1 MKTEGINKA
10 PMKKLLFQIV
20 KYILYFKALFWTF
33 LALMQFL
40 FPITGT
46 MLPIYT
52 FLFLLNGIVFFTIG
66 FAFQHSPRE
75 VFRGAVVFLIGNIAL
90 VLLDGFGMMDALSII
105 IDIGVIGVLIWNQ
118 GLFNLK
124 KLLLSEEQIAEES
137 NKEDA

>member
-1 MKTEGINKA
+1 MRE
-10 PMKKLLFQIV
+10 LVFRIV
-20 KYILYFKALFWTF
+20 KYILYFKALFWAV

-75 VFRGAVVFLIGNIAL
+75 VFRGAVAFLIGNIAL
-90 VLLDGFGMMDALSII
+90 VFLDGFGAMDALSIA
-105 IDIGVIGVLIWNQ
+105 IDLGVLAVLLWNQ
-118 GLFNLK
+118 GLLDWK
-124 KLLLSEEQIAEES
+124 KLLFPEEQITADSE
-137 NKEDA
+137 NKEI

>member
-1 MKTEGINKA
+1 MRE
-10 PMKKLLFQIV
+10 LVFQIV
-20 KYILYFKALFWTF
+20 KYILYFKALFWAF

-40 FPITGT
+40 FPIAGT

-90 VLLDGFGMMDALSII
+90 VLLDGFGMMDALSIA
-105 IDIGVIGVLIWNQ
+105 IDLGVLGVLLWNQ
-118 GLFNLK
+118 GFLDWK
-124 KLLLSEEQIAEES
+124 KLLLSE
-137 NKEDA
+137 KK